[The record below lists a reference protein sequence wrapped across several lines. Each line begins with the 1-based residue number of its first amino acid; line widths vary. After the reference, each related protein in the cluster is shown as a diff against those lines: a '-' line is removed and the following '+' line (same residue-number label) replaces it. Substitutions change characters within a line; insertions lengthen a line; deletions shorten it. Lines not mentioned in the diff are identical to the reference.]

1 MANNYTP
8 SYNQYLTQ
16 TAGYALPS
24 SVRTYSVFDPSS
36 NSWRRMTND
45 GRSPMQQG
53 TQADIQAALRY
64 ADSSRGK
71 IWDNP
76 ASAQPMVQTQ
86 TPGILLRSRT
96 PAQAPAQTPL
106 GGPRGASP
114 ASGGGTT
121 VVPVGQGRNV
131 APKASQGQIQV
142 PVYDERIARERAAFG
157 DPMAGDEFL
166 HEAPIG
172 VPGYQGQ
179 KTPVVMQAQQ
189 SNVPAEVAQMFNKS
203 GIPQYDINKADR
215 PFLGHERDMLAQGFY
230 RASNLANQAGQMY
243 LGGEIAGPL
252 INLGRGFLAGRAVQS
267 AAPTANG
274 SLAGFVDSLRAA
286 NTPATKAL
294 KVQEMRDIMNASR
307 ASKPIGVGR
316 GASVSDIEAATNFSP
331 AQSSWTPPQGTVI
344 NRVVG
349 TPSGSTYVEKLAL
362 EAPVYPRYAYPPK
375 PASIPN
381 VISRAD
387 VNRASQAAENALKGR
402 YSNVGGGLSAGKV
415 VPRATVRSGT
425 GDTSSIWANAGR
437 GFQRYQ
443 TLQGN
448 PRAFEPIPSTLQ
460 QVYNSRLGIPSIGFL
475 VR

>member
-8 SYNQYLTQ
+8 SYNQYLTH

-24 SVRTYSVFDPSS
+24 SVRSYSVFDPSS

-53 TQADIQAALRY
+53 TQADVQAALRL
-64 ADSSRGK
+64 ADSSQGK
-71 IWDNP
+71 VWDNP
-76 ASAQPMVQTQ
+76 APAQPMVQTQ
-86 TPGILLRSRT
+86 TPGIMLRPRT
-96 PAQAPAQTPL
+96 PVQAPAQTPL
-106 GGPRGASP
+106 GGPRMASP
-114 ASGGGTT
+114 ASRGGT
-121 VVPVGQGRNV
+121 VIVPMGQ
-131 APKASQGQIQV
+131 PKAEAPAGSQAV
-142 PVYDERIARERAAFG
+142 PAGNPYMGYAESRREFE
-157 DPMAGDEFL
+157 DPDAFL
-166 HEAPIG
+166 HETPRGTVGAQ
-172 VPGYQGQ
+172 GYRTPSVFITQ
-179 KTPVVMQAQQ
+179 KE
-189 SNVPAEVAQMFNKS
+189 VPAEVQQMFQRS

-267 AAPTANG
+267 ATPTANG

-286 NTPATKAL
+286 QTPATRAL
-294 KVQEMRDIMNASR
+294 KAQEMRDVMNAGR
-307 ASKPIGVGR
+307 ASQQIGGVPSAQG
-316 GASVSDIEAATNFSP
+316 IESMTRFGP
-331 AQSSWTPPQGTVI
+331 AQSSWTAPQGTVI

-349 TPSGSTYVEKLAL
+349 TPCGSTYVEKLAL

-381 VISRAD
+381 VVSRAD

-415 VPRATVRSGT
+415 VPRATVRLDT
-425 GDTSSIWANAGR
+425 GDTSSIWANAGK

-448 PRAFEPIPSTLQ
+448 PRAFEPIPSALQ
-460 QVYNSRLGIPSIGFL
+460 QVYNARLGIPSIGFL